1 MKQSDIR
8 SFDEVFPP
16 LEASVLIKVCGI
28 TNLVDALFCAGAG
41 VDMLGFNFYRR
52 SPRFIE
58 PETARTIIDELPDS
72 VLAVGLFVN
81 EPGPES
87 VAEIV
92 RQAGVS
98 AIQLHGEETPDFCAR
113 LSAWPVIKAFRV
125 RPGFDPAEIGAYQTS
140 AILLDAF
147 TIKEHGGT
155 GHTFDW
161 DRAKELPAAVSR
173 LFLAGGLG
181 ADNVAQAIA
190 AVRPYAVDTCSR
202 LEQRPG
208 VKDHELVTRFVDAV
222 HSIEK

>member
-1 MKQSDIR
+1 MKQNDVR
-8 SFDEVFPP
+8 SVDKDFPIG
-16 LEASVLIKVCGI
+16 EAGARIKVCGI
-28 TNLVDALFCAGAG
+28 TNLADALHCTAAG

-58 PETARTIIDELPDS
+58 PVAASAIINELPGS

-81 EPGPES
+81 EPTPGS
-87 VAEIV
+87 VADVAKQSGI
-92 RQAGVS
+92 GV
-98 AIQLHGEETPDFCAR
+98 IQLHGEETPEYCAE
-113 LSAWPVIKAFRV
+113 LNEWPVIKAFRV
-125 RPGFDPAEIGAYQTS
+125 RPGFDPAEIGAYQSS

-161 DRAKELPAAVSR
+161 DLAKGLSATVSR

-181 ADNVAQAIA
+181 VDNVARAIA
-190 AVRPYAVDTCSR
+190 TVRPYAVDACSR

-208 VKDHELVTRFVDAV
+208 VKDHELVSRFVEAV
-222 HSIEK
+222 RFVEK